1 MEIEK
6 RRESKSKNHIVQIR
20 LFHPTKNT
28 MTKKIDNFHS
38 QTYYTLKFV
47 QKSIET
53 SARKRTWNKGKKQRK
68 FNFHKTERIARQKRK
83 KNNAIKPVIS
93 SNKPM

>member
-1 MEIEK
+1 MEVEK

-68 FNFHKTERIARQKRK
+68 FNFSQNRK
-83 KNNAIKPVIS
+83 NCEAKEKEE
-93 SNKPM
+93 